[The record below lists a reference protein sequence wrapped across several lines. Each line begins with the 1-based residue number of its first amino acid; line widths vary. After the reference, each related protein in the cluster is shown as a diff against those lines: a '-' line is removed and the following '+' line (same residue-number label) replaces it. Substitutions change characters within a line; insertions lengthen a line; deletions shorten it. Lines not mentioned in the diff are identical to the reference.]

1 LQRLVLVEASGV
13 MGPGVRRDD
22 EDNESAMPQPPS
34 AYDAHQRQ
42 RWLRHDAHLWIRH
55 DAARFLPPGADPAE
69 IFPTLKQQREAAEDA
84 AFAAQIE
91 ASRRFLAALRVE
103 VDELKA
109 ELKRRRLEEAKY
121 SPSQPRVPAGNPG
134 GGQWTDRSG
143 GESQHQSQGTG
154 FAQPMGNVD
163 IGDVSGSSEL
173 SDLFQIK
180 PDETPLVGEQIAGE
194 RQGGYP
200 VDLLEER
207 ELGGHAIEG
216 HVTSRQ
222 AVVNAVRDGIDYARR
237 NGDSTADMRESSFTS
252 LEAANKLVNVT
263 ISEHPDQVNRVV
275 SGVSPKETLHS
286 EFETPTGFEAYA
298 KNETSRIVLSDT
310 YAVRVV
316 IVPDGRVAKGFRV
329 DTAFP
334 TNLRR

>member
-1 LQRLVLVEASGV
+1 MS
-13 MGPGVRRDD
+13 
-22 EDNESAMPQPPS
+22 PPDS
-34 AYDAHQRQ
+34 PWLRQHRQ
-42 RWLRHDAHLWIRH
+42 RWRRHDAHLWIRH
-55 DAARFLPPGADPAE
+55 DAARFHPPGTDLADIYPTLPRKADAAKAAAFDAE
-69 IFPTLKQQREAAEDA
+69 IEAGYRLLAVPREEVAE
-84 AFAAQIE
+84 
-91 ASRRFLAALRVE
+91 LR
-103 VDELKA
+103 A
-109 ELKRRRLEEAKY
+109 ELKRRRELEAKY
-121 SPSQPRVPAGNPG
+121 SPSQPRVPAGNPR

-143 GESQHQSQGTG
+143 GQSTDASPSQDTGQSPDADLT
-154 FAQPMGNVD
+154 QPMGNVD
-163 IGDVSGSSEL
+163 VGDVSGSSEL
-173 SDLFQIK
+173 GDLFQIK
-180 PDETPLVGEQIAGE
+180 PDETRVIGEQVAGE

-222 AVVNAVRDGIDYARR
+222 AVVNSVRDGIDYASR

-252 LEAANKLVNVT
+252 LEAANKLVNAT
-263 ISEHPDQVNRVV
+263 ISDHPDQVNRVV
-275 SGVSPKETLHS
+275 TGLSPREILHS
-286 EFETPTGFEAYA
+286 EFNSPTGFEAYA
-298 KNETSRIVLSDT
+298 KNETSRVILSDT